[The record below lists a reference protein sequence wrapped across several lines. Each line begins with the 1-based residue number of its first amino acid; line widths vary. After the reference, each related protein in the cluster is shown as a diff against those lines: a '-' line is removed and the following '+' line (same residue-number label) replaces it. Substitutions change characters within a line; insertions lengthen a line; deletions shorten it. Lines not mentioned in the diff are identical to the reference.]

1 MATEL
6 EADASPLRR
15 RGTKATTPESPSDE
29 AAPATETGDPP
40 RRLNRRYLAILIT
53 GAIVAGVVVGLA
65 GAYATRHTTPTFQSQ
80 ALLEIDQPHAVAVS
94 VDDGVIAKLSRLRFK
109 YAGLLRTQTLALPVA
124 QKTNLPL
131 GEVASAIFVNVDP
144 DTLVLS
150 VGARTHNRD
159 DTLKIAAATAQELI
173 DYTKREQASLKV
185 PATSQITWTLVTPA
199 TPAVKISPTE
209 QRSVLVGLGAFVFV
223 TGGALAFGYL
233 WRRDY

>member
-15 RGTKATTPESPSDE
+15 RGTKATTPESPPDE
-29 AAPATETGDPP
+29 APATETGEPP
-40 RRLNRRYLAILIT
+40 RRLNRRYLAILIA
-53 GAIVAGVVVGLA
+53 GAIGAGVVVGLA

-124 QKTNLPL
+124 QKTKLPL

-159 DTLKIAAATAQELI
+159 DTQKIAAATAQELI

-185 PATSQITWTLVTPA
+185 PATSEIKWTLVTPA